1 MEATSHLSRRLQFDG
16 DHQEQCL
23 EEIRLA
29 SYERNLDDGEEL
41 GFSMP
46 PPEEDDG
53 AVRYSS
59 VMELE
64 ANGYGGWA
72 PASAASVA
80 SLETHKYGSACA
92 ADDGADVCVICTE
105 DFEVG
110 DDLSLLPC
118 KHRHRFHRSCIAR
131 WLARSR
137 LCPLCR
143 QALPAAG
150 TASEAAASSQ

>member
-1 MEATSHLSRRLQFDG
+1 MDANSQLSGRVELAG
-16 DHQEQCL
+16 DQEQCL

-29 SYERNLDDGEEL
+29 SYERNLDDVEEL

-46 PPEEDDG
+46 PPGDDG
-53 AVRYSS
+53 AVRLSS

-64 ANGYGGWA
+64 ANGYGCA

-80 SLETHKYGSACA
+80 SLETHKYGR
-92 ADDGADVCVICTE
+92 DDGAGVCVICTE

-118 KHRHRFHRSCIAR
+118 KHRHRFHRSCIVK

-143 QALPAAG
+143 HTLPAAG
-150 TASEAAASSQ
+150 TTSEAAASSQ